1 VLTVGTRL
9 SDFTTASKTAFQHPD
24 VAFVGI
30 NTVAMDAYKLGA
42 LPLVG
47 DARATLA
54 ALTSALRAAGYHTD
68 ESYERQVRALKE
80 EWNAAVDA
88 QRRVADGGRL
98 TQANVIGLVNEASG
112 PRDVVVCAAGGLP
125 GDLLKLWRPVD
136 PKGYH
141 LEYGYSCMGYEIAG
155 GLGVKM
161 ADPSREVF
169 VMVGDGSYL
178 MLNSEIV
185 TSLQEGYKLTIV
197 LVDNSGFQ
205 CVRGLQM
212 ATGSPAFGNE
222 FRYRDPKS
230 GRLEGAYIPI
240 DFVKNAQS
248 LGARAYYAT
257 SRDELQEALAAAA
270 RETRTVLIHV
280 PVDVDARVPSYEGWW
295 DVPVAEV
302 SEAAAVRAARDE
314 YERSRR
320 GQRHYL
326 DAP

>member
-1 VLTVGTRL
+1 
-9 SDFTTASKTAFQHPD
+9 

-30 NTVAMDAYKLGA
+30 NTVSMDAYKLGA

-47 DARATLA
+47 DARATLQ
-54 ALTSALRAAGYHTD
+54 ALTGALRAAGYQTD
-68 ESYERQVRALKE
+68 ASYARQVRALKE
-80 EWNAAVDA
+80 EWNTAVDA
-88 QRRVADGGRL
+88 QRCVADGARL

-112 PRDVVVCAAGGLP
+112 ARDVVVCAAGGLP

-141 LEYGYSCMGYEIAG
+141 LEYGYSCMGYELAG

-205 CVRGLQM
+205 CIRGLQM

-257 SRDELQEALAAAA
+257 SRDELQGALAAAA
-270 RETRTVLIHV
+270 RETQTVLIHV
-280 PVDVDARVPSYEGWW
+280 PVDVDAQVPSYEGWW

-302 SEAAAVRAARDE
+302 SAEAGVQSARKA
-314 YERSRR
+314 YEDARQK
-320 GQRHYL
+320 QRFFV
-326 DAP
+326 